1 MKDWNQILTKW
12 FKVAIAD
19 ISKLIHYDIEV
30 NSIQV
35 GQVPSEGITDLL
47 GGNDDLAVGIYQK
60 LPVGTGGRILI
71 AYKLKIARMM
81 LETLFGDDIVP
92 SKSLSEV
99 RQSAICELGNL
110 IMKSFITT
118 VMDTLGLGLKPSLP
132 VIIVDSVESITGIAS
147 EGIESN
153 HDTVFTIDAQLQ
165 LNGKSSTAKFIVMVC
180 SNLIKASS
188 EMAAE
193 PV

>member
-1 MKDWNQILTKW
+1 MRDWNQILTKW
-12 FKVAIAD
+12 FTVAIAD

-35 GQVPSEGITDLL
+35 RQVPSEHITDLL

-153 HDTVFTIDAQLQ
+153 HDTVFTIDTQLQ

-180 SNLIKASS
+180 SNLIKASF